1 MIAGYCAVD
10 LSFEI
15 TWKIIKK
22 YQERNDMLRLII
34 TALFLVVFFIFSIP
48 MFGILW
54 IIGKFNK
61 PKKDILALRIVQWA
75 FKVIRFLCGVKTT
88 VIGYENIPKD
98 EPVLFV
104 GNHNSNFDTVI
115 VYSMLPGL
123 TGVVAKKEME
133 KIPLLHHWMKLLYC
147 LFLDRKNIKE
157 GLKTVLQ
164 GIEYIK
170 NGISITIFPEGTRS
184 RTGEMAPFKEG
195 SLKFAEKTGCKIIP
209 VVQNNTR
216 QIMEAHSPF
225 IRKTHTVLEF
235 GEPID
240 VKSLD
245 KEQKKFL
252 GAYTQEII
260 QKIYDKNKALV

>member
-1 MIAGYCAVD
+1 MI
-10 LSFEI
+10 
-15 TWKIIKK
+15 
-22 YQERNDMLRLII
+22 RLII
-34 TALFLVVFFIFSIP
+34 TVLFLVVFFIFSIP

-54 IIGKFNK
+54 VIGEFNK
-61 PKKDILALRIVQWA
+61 PKKDIIALRIVQWA
-75 FKVIRFLCGVKTT
+75 FKVIRFCAVSKRRLSDMR
-88 VIGYENIPKD
+88 IYKD
-98 EPVLFV
+98 EPVLYV
-104 GNHNSNFDTVI
+104 GNHNSDFDTII

-123 TGVVAKKEME
+123 TGFVAKKEME

-225 IRKTHTVLEF
+225 IRKAHTILEF

-260 QKIYDKNKALV
+260 QKIYDKNKELV

>member
-1 MIAGYCAVD
+1 M
-10 LSFEI
+10 
-15 TWKIIKK
+15 
-22 YQERNDMLRLII
+22 
-34 TALFLVVFFIFSIP
+34 
-48 MFGILW
+48 
-54 IIGKFNK
+54 
-61 PKKDILALRIVQWA
+61 
-75 FKVIRFLCGVKTT
+75 
-88 VIGYENIPKD
+88 
-98 EPVLFV
+98 
-104 GNHNSNFDTVI
+104 
-115 VYSMLPGL
+115 
-123 TGVVAKKEME
+123 
-133 KIPLLHHWMKLLYC
+133 
-147 LFLDRKNIKE
+147 
-157 GLKTVLQ
+157 LQ

>member
-1 MIAGYCAVD
+1 
-10 LSFEI
+10 
-15 TWKIIKK
+15 
-22 YQERNDMLRLII
+22 
-34 TALFLVVFFIFSIP
+34 
-48 MFGILW
+48 
-54 IIGKFNK
+54 
-61 PKKDILALRIVQWA
+61 
-75 FKVIRFLCGVKTT
+75 
-88 VIGYENIPKD
+88 
-98 EPVLFV
+98 
-104 GNHNSNFDTVI
+104 
-115 VYSMLPGL
+115 MLPGL
-123 TGVVAKKEME
+123 TGFVAKKEME

-240 VKSLD
+240 VKLID

>member
-1 MIAGYCAVD
+1 
-10 LSFEI
+10 
-15 TWKIIKK
+15 
-22 YQERNDMLRLII
+22 MLRLII

-123 TGVVAKKEME
+123 TGFVAKKEME

-184 RTGEMAPFKEG
+184 KDRGNGTFQGGKP
-195 SLKFAEKTGCKIIP
+195 
-209 VVQNNTR
+209 
-216 QIMEAHSPF
+216 
-225 IRKTHTVLEF
+225 
-235 GEPID
+235 
-240 VKSLD
+240 
-245 KEQKKFL
+245 
-252 GAYTQEII
+252 
-260 QKIYDKNKALV
+260 

>member
-1 MIAGYCAVD
+1 
-10 LSFEI
+10 
-15 TWKIIKK
+15 
-22 YQERNDMLRLII
+22 
-34 TALFLVVFFIFSIP
+34 

-75 FKVIRFLCGVKTT
+75 FKVIRFLCGVRTT

-98 EPVLFV
+98 EPVLYV
-104 GNHNSNFDTVI
+104 GNHNSNFDTII

-123 TGVVAKKEME
+123 TGFVAKKEME

-170 NGISITIFPEGTRS
+170 NGISITHFPGGNQKQDRGNGTFQ
-184 RTGEMAPFKEG
+184 GGKP
-195 SLKFAEKTGCKIIP
+195 
-209 VVQNNTR
+209 
-216 QIMEAHSPF
+216 
-225 IRKTHTVLEF
+225 
-235 GEPID
+235 
-240 VKSLD
+240 
-245 KEQKKFL
+245 
-252 GAYTQEII
+252 
-260 QKIYDKNKALV
+260 

>member
-1 MIAGYCAVD
+1 
-10 LSFEI
+10 
-15 TWKIIKK
+15 
-22 YQERNDMLRLII
+22 MLRLII

-54 IIGKFNK
+54 IIDKFNK

-75 FKVIRFLCGVKTT
+75 FKVIRFLCGVRTT

-98 EPVLFV
+98 EPVLYV
-104 GNHNSNFDTVI
+104 GNHNSNFDTII

-123 TGVVAKKEME
+123 TGFVAKKEME

-184 RTGEMAPFKEG
+184 KGGVMHPMQAGSMQPAFMAKACIVPIVLKNSYDYMDVMKHKGTFHIHILKPLYYEDYKPLKAEGVTVQLQEEMQRV
-195 SLKFAEKTGCKIIP
+195 LD
-209 VVQNNTR
+209 
-216 QIMEAHSPF
+216 EA
-225 IRKTHTVLEF
+225 
-235 GEPID
+235 
-240 VKSLD
+240 
-245 KEQKKFL
+245 
-252 GAYTQEII
+252 
-260 QKIYDKNKALV
+260 